1 MEEYRIQVSGK
12 EYIFMDRDEDIDF
25 DMNFP

>member
-12 EYIFMDRDEDIDF
+12 EHIFMDRDEDIDF